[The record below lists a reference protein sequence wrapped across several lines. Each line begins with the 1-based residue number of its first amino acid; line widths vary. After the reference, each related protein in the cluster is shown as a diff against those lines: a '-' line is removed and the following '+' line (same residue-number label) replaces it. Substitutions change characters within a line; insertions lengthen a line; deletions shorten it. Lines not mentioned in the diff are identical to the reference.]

1 MKPTRSLAAALAFGS
16 ALGLTVATASPA
28 LAASVRV
35 TPAAGLSASGA
46 SVSVSGSGF
55 DATGN
60 NGFGIYVVFGPKKA
74 NFHQD
79 ANAFGAARWVHV
91 KGAGGSPGQAPL
103 SKDGSFSTTL
113 SVKARFTDGNG
124 DQVDCL
130 KTQCH
135 ILTFA
140 AHGSPDRSQDTSTPL
155 TFKASPAGTTSEKP
169 GNSGAPSKPSSAP
182 STSASPG
189 PSKTAGATAS
199 SAPAGSAPA
208 NSPEAT
214 AVAAEEAVEART
226 VSSSD
231 AVPAWPFWTSVAAV
245 FGIGFA
251 ARAFT
256 RRRFSRR

>member
-1 MKPTRSLAAALAFGS
+1 MKPTRSLATALAFGS

-35 TPAAGLSASGA
+35 APATGLSASGA

-55 DATGN
+55 DAVGN
-60 NGFGIYVVFGPKKA
+60 NGFGVYVVFGPKKA

-124 DQVDCL
+124 EKVDCL
-130 KTQCH
+130 KTQCY

-155 TFKASPAGTTSEKP
+155 TFKAGPADTASEKP
-169 GNSGAPSKPSSAP
+169 GNSGAPPKPSSAP
-182 STSASPG
+182 STSASPT
-189 PSKTAGATAS
+189 PSKTAKATAS
-199 SAPAGSAPA
+199 SAPAGSTPA
-208 NSPEAT
+208 NAPEAT
-214 AVAAEEAVEART
+214 TVAAEEVEAVT

-231 AVPAWPFWTSVAAV
+231 AVPAWPFWTAVAAV

-256 RRRFSRR
+256 RRRPSRR